1 MAGLIAACG
10 TDCEACDAYIATQT
24 NDQDRARRT
33 AERWARQL
41 GGKIPV
47 PIEATVCDGCL
58 TSSPRKGGYCADCPL
73 RACATQKKVETCGHC
88 PDYGCGTLEAFVG
101 KAPMMR
107 ERLAKIH
114 EDYLLSSR

>member
-24 NDQDRARRT
+24 NDQERARRT
-33 AERWARQL
+33 AERWAKQL
-41 GGKIPV
+41 GGTVPV
-47 PIEATVCDGCL
+47 PIAATVCDGCL

-73 RACATQKKVETCGHC
+73 RACATQKNVETCAHC
-88 PDYGCGTLEAFVG
+88 PEYACATLEAFVA

-107 ERLAKIH
+107 ERLAQIH
-114 EDYLLSSR
+114 EDYLRSRA